1 MKDIFKNLFTILGFL
16 SSIILLLE
24 VLTRRYRS
32 TEEKLEYL
40 GKEETQDPIAK
51 IIQENQDTLN
61 VRQVKILELFKEKDV
76 LYPSEIY
83 EVLPEVSTRT
93 IRRDMTALANLDLV
107 EQIGSTRDTYYLL
120 SSEYEV

>member
-51 IIQENQDTLN
+51 IIQGNQDTLN
-61 VRQVKILELFKEKDV
+61 ERQVKILELFKEKDV

>member
-61 VRQVKILELFKEKDV
+61 ERQVKILELFKEKDV

>member
-40 GKEETQDPIAK
+40 GKEETQDPITK
-51 IIQENQDTLN
+51 IIQGNQDTLN
-61 VRQVKILELFKEKDV
+61 ERQVKILELFKEKDV

>member
-32 TEEKLEYL
+32 TEEKLGYL

-51 IIQENQDTLN
+51 IIQGNQDTLN
-61 VRQVKILELFKEKDV
+61 ERQVKILELFKEKDV

>member
-32 TEEKLEYL
+32 TEEKLGYL

-61 VRQVKILELFKEKDV
+61 ERQVKILELFKEKDV